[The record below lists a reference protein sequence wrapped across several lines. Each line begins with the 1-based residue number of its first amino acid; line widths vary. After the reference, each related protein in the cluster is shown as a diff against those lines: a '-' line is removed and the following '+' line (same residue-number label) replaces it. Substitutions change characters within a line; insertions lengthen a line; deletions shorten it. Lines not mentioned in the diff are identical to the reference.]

1 MRALFLLSLIAI
13 AAINLLTAP
22 ENEKQYVWPLAI
34 NNGISSTFQEFR
46 SNHFHAGIDLR
57 TFRQTGFPVLAVAA
71 GVIERISMSDRGYGR
86 CLHLR
91 HADGRYSV
99 YGHLEKFRE
108 DIEAQVAQV
117 QQKRGKKYFGTWVL
131 PVPLAVRRGDV
142 IAFSG
147 ESGSG
152 FPHLHLEIRD
162 QLDRAINPLSLIGNL
177 PHDEHEPLLKGILL
191 RSRGPSMIND
201 DCGEFYFKLRKNGTL
216 YTLEEPL
223 TVTGP
228 FDLSLHTLDLS
239 DVGHVV
245 APYSLQAFLDGQ
257 PVFQVDF
264 DYLTR
269 DDNNQL
275 GMLYDMA
282 YSTSG
287 AYFINLSYQSGFNLE
302 KTRVRLAERLGQL
315 SPGPHEI
322 KIIVKDRQQNQALAL
337 IPLRMVIGKDSSRL
351 QKKYPVLK
359 TDSGIMQ
366 RTEFSTYVNQDD
378 VVIKIKDLSVP
389 ATLLKLKII
398 QGDRE
403 QAVAAHEYAAGLYFC
418 FKPLNHD
425 PRLLLRFEL
434 SDGQQRV
441 EERQQILHPVLLT
454 KNFAQVVRFHDF
466 AAEFGSTSV
475 LEPKVLLFERVEL
488 KPEFPLLAGPIK
500 LAPDHFAFLDAVF
513 FKFKIPAGETRPEQ
527 LGIFKYRL
535 ESKKWSYVAT
545 QPDNDPG
552 YMKCRVLTAGIFALL
567 RDIEPPAIFFRH
579 PESRHLQRLK
589 RLVVSVSDRGKGIDE
604 RTVAVFLN
612 GQIVD
617 AEYDPDWN
625 HILIKDLQH
634 LQRGKNRLLVRAHD
648 RGGNKSE
655 KAYTFSLK

>member
-1 MRALFLLSLIAI
+1 MRALFLFFLIATST
-13 AAINLLTAP
+13 LCLQPAP
-22 ENEKQYVWPLAI
+22 DNEKPYVWPLTI

-91 HADGRYSV
+91 HTDGRYSV

-108 DIEAQVAQV
+108 DIEAQVARV
-117 QQKRGKKYFGTWVL
+117 QQKLGKKYFGTWAL
-131 PVPLAVRRGDV
+131 PVPLAVRRGEV

-162 QLDRAINPLSLIGNL
+162 QLGRAINPLSLIANL
-177 PHDEHEPLLKGILL
+177 PPDAHEPLLKGILL
-191 RSRGPSMIND
+191 RSRGLSLIND
-201 DCGEFYFKLRKNGTL
+201 DCGEFYFKFRKNRTL

-223 TVTGP
+223 MVTGP
-228 FDLSLHTLDLS
+228 FDLSLHALDLS

-245 APYSLQAFLDGQ
+245 APYSLQAFLDGA

-264 DYLTR
+264 DRLTR
-269 DDNNQL
+269 NDNNQL

-287 AYFINLSYQSGFNLE
+287 TYFINLSYQSGFDLE
-302 KTRVRLAERLGQL
+302 KTRVRLAERLRQM

-337 IPLRMVIGKDSSRL
+337 IPLRMVTGNDSSRL
-351 QKKYPVLK
+351 QKKYPVRK

-378 VVIKIKDLSVP
+378 VVIKIKDLPVP

-403 QAVAAHEYAAGLYFC
+403 QVVAAHEYAGGAYFC

-434 SDGQQRV
+434 SNGQQRV
-441 EERQQILHPVLLT
+441 EESQKILHPVLLI
-454 KNFAQVVRFHDF
+454 KEFAQVVHFHDF
-466 AAEFGSTSV
+466 VAEFGSTAV
-475 LEPKVLLFERVEL
+475 LEPKVLLFERVDL
-488 KPEFPLLAGPIK
+488 KTEFPLLAGPIK
-500 LAPDHFAFLDAVF
+500 LGPDHFAFLDAVF
-513 FKFKIPAGETRPEQ
+513 FKFKVPAGEVRHEQ
-527 LGIFKYRL
+527 LGIFKYSFK
-535 ESKKWSYVAT
+535 SKNWSYIAT
-545 QPDNDPG
+545 QPDYDPG

-567 RDIEPPAIFFRH
+567 RDIDPPAIIFH
-579 PESRHLQRLK
+579 KPESRHLQSLQ
-589 RLVVSVSDRGKGIDE
+589 RLVVHVSDRGKGIDE

-617 AEYDPDWN
+617 AEYDPDWK
-625 HILIKDLQH
+625 HILIKDLKH

-648 RGGNKSE
+648 HGGNKSE
-655 KAYTFSLK
+655 KTYTFSLK